1 MKRLLSFALSLMAA
15 ASLCFASAQ
24 GSELSVLWW
33 GSASRAAVMEAAI
46 GDFQG
51 RNQDLQVSGRSS
63 EWTSYWPKL
72 ATRAAGASM
81 PDVLLMDHYYIRD
94 YAVSGL
100 LHQLDG
106 YVESG
111 ILPPL
116 GGPLADASAISGQL
130 YGYPMGVTVPV
141 MFYDKRVT
149 DAAGVEIPER
159 MTFSEFMGIANTVYQ
174 RVGVPA
180 LCDGGLNMLVFYARA
195 LGIDP
200 FMSIIEGDDRA
211 VRMMFRDIE
220 EFSSKDYSVSIE
232 SLSGKDLT
240 VPDQMPM
247 TDLTSWNAYGFM
259 NQIDIFASFAGT
271 DEIGYAVPPVPDDAV
286 ADPMYAK
293 PCVYLSVSSSCDI
306 PAAAAAF
313 IAEVARESA
322 AGLLDGEMGLPADSV
337 AFSEAVAGM
346 PGYLQDAYSAM
357 YSGYPMPEPFLQGAG
372 NIEETLVGFTDMIRT
387 GELSGDEAVD
397 LFMDEAKGI
406 LRP

>member
-1 MKRLLSFALSLMAA
+1 MKRLLSFALGLMAA

-100 LHQLDG
+100 LHPLDG

-159 MTFSEFMGIANTVYQ
+159 MTFSEFLEIANTVYQ
-174 RVGVPA
+174 RVGA
-180 LCDGGLNMLVFYARA
+180 
-195 LGIDP
+195 
-200 FMSIIEGDDRA
+200 
-211 VRMMFRDIE
+211 
-220 EFSSKDYSVSIE
+220 
-232 SLSGKDLT
+232 
-240 VPDQMPM
+240 
-247 TDLTSWNAYGFM
+247 
-259 NQIDIFASFAGT
+259 
-271 DEIGYAVPPVPDDAV
+271 
-286 ADPMYAK
+286 
-293 PCVYLSVSSSCDI
+293 
-306 PAAAAAF
+306 
-313 IAEVARESA
+313 
-322 AGLLDGEMGLPADSV
+322 
-337 AFSEAVAGM
+337 
-346 PGYLQDAYSAM
+346 
-357 YSGYPMPEPFLQGAG
+357 
-372 NIEETLVGFTDMIRT
+372 
-387 GELSGDEAVD
+387 
-397 LFMDEAKGI
+397 
-406 LRP
+406 

>member
-100 LHQLDG
+100 LHPLDG

-159 MTFSEFMGIANTVYQ
+159 MTFSEFMEIANTVYQ

-180 LCDGGLNMLVFYARA
+180 LCDGGLNALVFYARA
-195 LGIDP
+195 LALDP
-200 FMSIIEGDDRA
+200 FESIANGNDAA
-211 VRMMFRDIE
+211 VRQLFHDIE
-220 EFSSKDYSVSIE
+220 EFSAEDYSVPIG
-232 SLSGKDLT
+232 SLAGKDLN
-240 VPDQMPM
+240 VPDRMPI
-247 TDLTSWNAYGFM
+247 TDLTSWNAYGFV
-259 NQIDIFASFAGT
+259 NQIEIFASFSGFE
-271 DEIGYAVPPVPDDAV
+271 EIGYTVPPVPDDAV
-286 ADPMYAK
+286 QDPMYTK
-293 PCVYLSVSSSCDI
+293 PCVFLSISAKTSNPYIAADFISEMAERSSDGQL
-306 PAAAAAF
+306 F
-313 IAEVARESA
+313 
-322 AGLLDGEMGLPADSV
+322 GEMGLPAAREDFEDALSR
-337 AFSEAVAGM
+337 M
-346 PGYLQDAYSAM
+346 PEYLQDAYSFVKLD
-357 YSGYPMPEPFLQGAG
+357 YPMIESFENGAG
-372 NIEETLVGFTDMIRT
+372 SLEDILLGYTDSIRT
-387 GELSGDEAVD
+387 GELHGRCNGNSQA
-397 LFMDEAKGI
+397 I
-406 LRP
+406 SRP